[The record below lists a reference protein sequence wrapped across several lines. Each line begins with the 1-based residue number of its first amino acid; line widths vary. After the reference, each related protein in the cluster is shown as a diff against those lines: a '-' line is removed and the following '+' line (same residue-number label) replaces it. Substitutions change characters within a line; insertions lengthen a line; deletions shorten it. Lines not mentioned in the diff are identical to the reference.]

1 MRERGLAG
9 RGVRAGIRWHQLTL
23 GVRDREG
30 PEGRDK
36 VSSTN
41 PGGER
46 QGSGRE
52 GDGNPRR
59 GNVS

>member
-1 MRERGLAG
+1 MINSAALVRD
-9 RGVRAGIRWHQLTL
+9 VRAGIRCHELTL

-41 PGGER
+41 PGGKR
-46 QGSGRE
+46 QGSGSE
-52 GDGNPRR
+52 GDGNPMRR
-59 GNVS
+59 NVM